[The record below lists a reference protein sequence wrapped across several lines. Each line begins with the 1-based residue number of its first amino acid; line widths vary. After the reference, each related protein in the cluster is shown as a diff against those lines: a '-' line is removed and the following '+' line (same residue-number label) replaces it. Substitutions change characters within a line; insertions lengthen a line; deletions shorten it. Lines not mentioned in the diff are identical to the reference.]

1 MEGEDPEDPILTPA
15 CRICF
20 EEHKPLLLPCSCTQP
35 VHLECLNKW
44 RYQFPLEHDKRLK
57 CEVCLAPY
65 KLPDYDKYRVIGLFW
80 FWSLL
85 SISGLVLLP
94 MLKNQFQLF
103 FAGMLLLCC
112 FVASHYYLQ
121 RIRNEPRNP
130 AMFVNIMMLLFGG
143 LVILYIMQ
151 MPNNNTTV
159 LLYIYTVFGTYV
171 IVQAVILV
179 CRRLNG

>member
-1 MEGEDPEDPILTPA
+1 
-15 CRICF
+15 
-20 EEHKPLLLPCSCTQP
+20 
-35 VHLECLNKW
+35 
-44 RYQFPLEHDKRLK
+44 
-57 CEVCLAPY
+57 
-65 KLPDYDKYRVIGLFW
+65 
-80 FWSLL
+80 
-85 SISGLVLLP
+85 

-130 AMFVNIMMLLFGG
+130 AMFVNMMMLLFGG

-151 MPNNNTTV
+151 MPNNETTV
-159 LLYIYTVFGTYV
+159 LLYIYMVFGTYV
-171 IVQAVILV
+171 IVQAVVLV

>member
-1 MEGEDPEDPILTPA
+1 
-15 CRICF
+15 
-20 EEHKPLLLPCSCTQP
+20 
-35 VHLECLNKW
+35 
-44 RYQFPLEHDKRLK
+44 
-57 CEVCLAPY
+57 
-65 KLPDYDKYRVIGLFW
+65 LPDYDKYRVIGLFW

-103 FAGMLLLCC
+103 LAGMLLLCC

-121 RIRNEPRNP
+121 QIRNEPRNP
-130 AMFVNIMMLLFGG
+130 AMFVNMMMLLFGG

-151 MPNNNTTV
+151 MPNNETTV